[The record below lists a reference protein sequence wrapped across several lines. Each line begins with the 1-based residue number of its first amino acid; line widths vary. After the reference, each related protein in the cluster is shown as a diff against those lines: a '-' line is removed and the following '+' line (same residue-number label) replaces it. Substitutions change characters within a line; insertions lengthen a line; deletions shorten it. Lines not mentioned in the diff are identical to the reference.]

1 MIAKRNP
8 FGKSLEFLKNRS
20 SKEVI
25 EIFNSRKVKSAKMCL
40 TGDFINKSRGQN
52 LYKRRITF
60 NTKSFGK
67 LYLNFGREYFII

>member
-25 EIFNSRKVKSAKMCL
+25 EIFNSRKVKSVK
-40 TGDFINKSRGQN
+40 NV
-52 LYKRRITF
+52 F
-60 NTKSFGK
+60 N
-67 LYLNFGREYFII
+67 R